1 MIFKIDIFTS
11 YKFLYKHKGRITIP
25 VSFLNIHFFNFEDG
39 LSIYLMDFFFFFF
52 ICITGKHRD
61 LFFILLR
68 NLTLI
73 A

>member
-39 LSIYLMDFFFFFF
+39 LSIYLMDFFFFHLYN
-52 ICITGKHRD
+52 CGKHWD